1 LESIVAEIRVYVINL
16 DRATERLAAMGAL
29 LGRLGI
35 PFQRISAFDAKNL
48 TIEQA
53 RKMTS
58 PRLGAI
64 IRDLPFYLRYEEGE
78 PSIYFPELR
87 RYLCAGEIACYLSH
101 VSTIETFMQSD
112 AEAAVIF
119 EDDVDIDSDLPGL
132 LSAMNGLEHGA
143 MIVKL
148 EGLARAHQMNFPI
161 ARLDGR
167 EIAMMLK
174 PTTGAAGYY
183 LNRAAAAKLLQNA
196 FPIREPY
203 DAFLRQYWLHG
214 VEVLEVLEFP
224 VRQLPVGSSIVG
236 RERQH
241 RAPVPPL
248 RAWLLA
254 AARPLLKAE
263 RLVRRLTYLARRP
276 LRLASLR
283 LRSAALARPA
293 RH

>member
-1 LESIVAEIRVYVINL
+1 LEGIVAEIRVYVINL

-29 LGRLGI
+29 LGRLGM

-64 IRDLPFYLRYEEGE
+64 IRDLPFYLGCEESE

-101 VSTIETFMQSD
+101 VCTIETFMQSG

-132 LSAMNGLEHGA
+132 LSAVNGLEHGA

-248 RAWLLA
+248 RASLLA

>member
-224 VRQLPVGSSIVG
+224 VRQLAVGSSIVG
-236 RERQH
+236 RERQR

-248 RAWLLA
+248 RASLLA